1 MSHPLDFTLLLIKME
16 KMPGGVAQLAEQWN
30 HNPRVRGSIPFA
42 TINKTEKEPAVW
54 SILIYK
60 KD

>member
-1 MSHPLDFTLLLIKME
+1 
-16 KMPGGVAQLAEQWN
+16 MPGGVAQLAEQWN

-42 TINKTEKEPAVW
+42 TINKTAKAPIGW
-54 SILIYK
+54 SILVYK